1 VIHSDAVGSA
11 NAVSFVQ
18 LSLCMNEHIVRGQ
31 PICAWSGSDHL
42 IASRIQ
48 NVKKEL
54 EMITNK
60 GKCLFDN
67 KKFFSILCFFF
78 SVWSCKD
85 AHFSIQPNRVHW
97 IGDRAVMTEICGM
110 NFIFRLYV

>member
-67 KKFFSILCFFF
+67 KEISFQFCVFFSQYGHAKMHIFQLNQIAF
-78 SVWSCKD
+78 
-85 AHFSIQPNRVHW
+85 
-97 IGDRAVMTEICGM
+97 IG
-110 NFIFRLYV
+110 

>member
-1 VIHSDAVGSA
+1 MIHSDAVGSA

-67 KKFFSILCFFF
+67 KEILFNFVFFF
-78 SVWSCKD
+78 LSM
-85 AHFSIQPNRVHW
+85 
-97 IGDRAVMTEICGM
+97 VMQRCTFF
-110 NFIFRLYV
+110 N